1 MAAVTMDSQLRSQV
15 VFHLTGHQPND
26 GGAGQPLP
34 AGLRP
39 ALLALY
45 RKLESIR
52 HDFPVVLAAGP
63 GEYVASLTAAVDGA
77 LRAAAPQGPQGE
89 AMRKR
94 ALHVE
99 RLIREAVANGAQG
112 TLLQAWDT
120 AVAGAGT
127 DDAWRRDMAA
137 VRNALAVDG
146 ELLGCDSRLPSR
158 FLRHAWAVVQG
169 EKARAARARIDALVL
184 RLEGILRA
192 DYARSAVAFQA
203 ANLQQTFGGTHQAL
217 FNFATMS
224 RLLAPAASQG
234 GLDASRRARIE
245 WALRT
250 LREQAF
256 FPPPADP
263 GTHTAD
269 FSGFAFDS
277 VSAALD
283 SYRHRLPDMLS
294 LLKALSLAELE
305 VEGQFV
311 EQLHAPIFD
320 GMQSQDLTAAEL
332 QFFPDYLV
340 ALDSDAPG
348 VQADLGNALSSGM
361 PVKVLLEVR
370 DLLEEAA
377 PGQGRFSFGM
387 RGSQLASMAMTFGD
401 AFVLQSTAS
410 NLLQMRDRLQRG
422 LRHAGPALFSV
433 YAPADDEGSLP
444 GYLAAASAMQ
454 SRAFPAFSY
463 DPGRGA
469 DSASRFSLENNPQPD
484 LDWPVEFLT
493 YADHDLQAVTEE
505 LAFTFV
511 DFLLADRRHS
521 RHFAVVP
528 RANWGEGLIS
538 ARQWLESPPA
548 DAAAGL
554 PCVLAVDDA
563 DLLCRVVVDERMM
576 RAAQRCRETWHR
588 LQELGG
594 IHDARAEALLAR
606 EKALWEQARAVE
618 AAALAPA
625 AIAAAPGDQ
634 PPVVAVVAD
643 TAAAEDEAA
652 PNPDVAYIE
661 TLRCS
666 SCNECTLAS
675 PKMFAYDQNKQAYI
689 VDLKAGSYR
698 QLVEAAESCQVSV
711 IHPGKP
717 WNPDEPG
724 LDELIERARPFR

>member
-1 MAAVTMDSQLRSQV
+1 
-15 VFHLTGHQPND
+15 
-26 GGAGQPLP
+26 
-34 AGLRP
+34 
-39 ALLALY
+39 LAPY

-52 HDFPVVLAAGP
+52 HDFPVVFTAGP
-63 GEYVASLTAAVDGA
+63 GEYVASLAAIVDGA

-94 ALHVE
+94 ALHIE
-99 RLIREAVANGAQG
+99 RLIREAVANGAKG
-112 TLLQAWDT
+112 TLLEAWDT

-146 ELLGCDSRLPSR
+146 ELAGCDSRLPYR
-158 FLRHAWAVVQG
+158 VLRHAWAVVQD
-169 EKARAARARIDALVL
+169 EKARAARVRIDALVL

-224 RLLAPAASQG
+224 RLLAPAASHG
-234 GLDASRRARIE
+234 GLEAPRRARIE

-320 GMQSQDLTAAEL
+320 GMQSQDFTAAEL

-387 RGSQLASMAMTFGD
+387 RGSQLASIAMTFGD

-410 NLLQMRDRLQRG
+410 NLLQLRDCLQRG

-433 YAPADDEGSLP
+433 YAPADGESSLP

-493 YADHDLQAVTEE
+493 YADQDLQAVTEE

-528 RANWGEGLIS
+528 RAHWGEGLIS

-548 DAAAGL
+548 DAATGL
-554 PCVLAVDDA
+554 PYVLAVDDA

-618 AAALAPA
+618 AAALTPA
-625 AIAAAPGDQ
+625 AIPAAPGDQ

-643 TAAAEDEAA
+643 TATAEDGAA

-724 LDELIERARPFR
+724 LDELIERARPFL

>member
-1 MAAVTMDSQLRSQV
+1 MDSQLRSQV
-15 VFHLTGHQPND
+15 VFHLTGRQPGD
-26 GGAGQPLP
+26 AGAEQQLP

-39 ALLALY
+39 ALLAPY
-45 RKLESIR
+45 RNLDSVR
-52 HDFPVVLAAGP
+52 HDFPVVFARGP
-63 GEYVASLTAAVDGA
+63 GEYVVSLTAAVDGA
-77 LRAAAPQGPQGE
+77 LRATAPQGSQGE

-99 RLIREAVANGAQG
+99 RLIREAVAIGTPG
-112 TLLQAWDT
+112 TLLQAWDS

-127 DDAWRRDMAA
+127 EAAWRREMTA
-137 VRNALAVDG
+137 VRDALAVDG
-146 ELLGCDSRLPSR
+146 ELAGCDSRLPSR
-158 FLRHAWAVVQG
+158 FLRHAWAEVQG
-169 EKARAARARIDALVL
+169 EKARAAHIRIDALLL

-224 RLLAPAASQG
+224 KLLSPTASAG
-234 GLDASRRARIE
+234 GLDTPRRARIE
-245 WALRT
+245 WALRV

-256 FPPPADP
+256 FSPPGDAGAQDANI
-263 GTHTAD
+263 G
-269 FSGFAFDS
+269 GFVFDK

-283 SYRHRLPDMLS
+283 SYRDRLPDMLS
-294 LLKALSLAELE
+294 LLKALYLAELE

-311 EQLHAPIFD
+311 EQLHTSIFD
-320 GMQSQDLTAAEL
+320 SMQSQDFTPTEL

-401 AFVLQSTAS
+401 AFVLQSAAS
-410 NLLQMRDRLQRG
+410 NLLQMRDGIQRG

-433 YAPADDEGSLP
+433 YAPADGESTLP

-463 DPGRGA
+463 DPGRGS
-469 DSASRFSLENNPQPD
+469 DSATRFSLENNPQPEA
-484 LDWPVEFLT
+484 DWPLEFLT
-493 YADHDLQAVTEE
+493 YADQDLQAVTEE

-521 RHFAVVP
+521 RHFAAIP
-528 RANWGEGLIS
+528 RAHWGEGLVS
-538 ARQWLESPPA
+538 ARQWLEFPPA
-548 DAAAGL
+548 DAATGL
-554 PCVLAVDDA
+554 PCILAVDDA

-576 RAAQRCRETWHR
+576 RAAQRCREAWHR

-594 IHDARAEALLAR
+594 IHDSRTEALLAR
-606 EKALWEQARAVE
+606 EKALWEQQRTVEVALCAPAETPATLSDQPSVAAE
-618 AAALAPA
+618 AA
-625 AIAAAPGDQ
+625 G
-634 PPVVAVVAD
+634 AV
-643 TAAAEDEAA
+643 AAEDE
-652 PNPDVAYIE
+652 PVRNPDTAYIE

>member
-1 MAAVTMDSQLRSQV
+1 MDSQLRSQV
-15 VFHLTGHQPND
+15 VFHLTGRQPDD
-26 GGAGQPLP
+26 GGAEQQLP

-39 ALLALY
+39 PLLAPY

-52 HDFPVVLAAGP
+52 HDFPVVFTAGP
-63 GEYVASLTAAVDGA
+63 GEYVASLAAIVDGA

-94 ALHVE
+94 ALHIE
-99 RLIREAVANGAQG
+99 RLIREAVANGAKG

-146 ELLGCDSRLPSR
+146 ELAGCDSRLPYR
-158 FLRHAWAVVQG
+158 FLRHAWAVVQD
-169 EKARAARARIDALVL
+169 EKARAARVRIDALVL

-224 RLLAPAASQG
+224 RLLAPAASHG
-234 GLDASRRARIE
+234 GLEAPRRARIE

-320 GMQSQDLTAAEL
+320 GMQSQDFTAAEL

-387 RGSQLASMAMTFGD
+387 RGSQLASIAMTFGD

-410 NLLQMRDRLQRG
+410 NLLQMRNCLQRG

-433 YAPADDEGSLP
+433 YAPADGESSLP

-469 DSASRFSLENNPQPD
+469 DSTSRFSLENNPQPD

-493 YADHDLQAVTEE
+493 YADQDLQAVTEE

-528 RANWGEGLIS
+528 RAHWGEGLIS

-548 DAAAGL
+548 DAATGL
-554 PCVLAVDDA
+554 PYVLAVDDA

-625 AIAAAPGDQ
+625 AIPAAPGDQ

-643 TAAAEDEAA
+643 TATAEDGAA

-724 LDELIERARPFR
+724 LDELIERAKPFR

>member
-1 MAAVTMDSQLRSQV
+1 
-15 VFHLTGHQPND
+15 
-26 GGAGQPLP
+26 
-34 AGLRP
+34 
-39 ALLALY
+39 
-45 RKLESIR
+45 
-52 HDFPVVLAAGP
+52 
-63 GEYVASLTAAVDGA
+63 
-77 LRAAAPQGPQGE
+77 
-89 AMRKR
+89 
-94 ALHVE
+94 
-99 RLIREAVANGAQG
+99 
-112 TLLQAWDT
+112 
-120 AVAGAGT
+120 
-127 DDAWRRDMAA
+127 
-137 VRNALAVDG
+137 
-146 ELLGCDSRLPSR
+146 
-158 FLRHAWAVVQG
+158 
-169 EKARAARARIDALVL
+169 
-184 RLEGILRA
+184 
-192 DYARSAVAFQA
+192 
-203 ANLQQTFGGTHQAL
+203 
-217 FNFATMS
+217 
-224 RLLAPAASQG
+224 
-234 GLDASRRARIE
+234 
-245 WALRT
+245 
-250 LREQAF
+250 
-256 FPPPADP
+256 
-263 GTHTAD
+263 
-269 FSGFAFDS
+269 
-277 VSAALD
+277 
-283 SYRHRLPDMLS
+283 
-294 LLKALSLAELE
+294 
-305 VEGQFV
+305 
-311 EQLHAPIFD
+311 
-320 GMQSQDLTAAEL
+320 
-332 QFFPDYLV
+332 
-340 ALDSDAPG
+340 
-348 VQADLGNALSSGM
+348 
-361 PVKVLLEVR
+361 
-370 DLLEEAA
+370 
-377 PGQGRFSFGM
+377 
-387 RGSQLASMAMTFGD
+387 
-401 AFVLQSTAS
+401 
-410 NLLQMRDRLQRG
+410 
-422 LRHAGPALFSV
+422 
-433 YAPADDEGSLP
+433 LP

-493 YADHDLQAVTEE
+493 YADQDLQAVTEE

-528 RANWGEGLIS
+528 RAHWGEGLIS

-548 DAAAGL
+548 DAATGL
-554 PCVLAVDDA
+554 PYVLAVDDA

-625 AIAAAPGDQ
+625 AIPAAPGDQ

-643 TAAAEDEAA
+643 TATAEDGAA

-724 LDELIERARPFR
+724 LDELIERARPFL

>member
-1 MAAVTMDSQLRSQV
+1 MDSQLRSQV
-15 VFHLTGHQPND
+15 VFHLTGRLPD
-26 GGAGQPLP
+26 EDGAGQSLP

-39 ALLALY
+39 ALLAPY

-52 HDFPVVLAAGP
+52 HDFPIVLAAGP
-63 GEYVASLTAAVDGA
+63 GEYVVSLTAAVDGA
-77 LRAAAPQGPQGE
+77 LRTAAPQGSPGE

-94 ALHVE
+94 ALQVE
-99 RLIREAVANGAQG
+99 RLIREAVANGARG
-112 TLLQAWDT
+112 TLLQAWDI
-120 AVAGAGT
+120 AVTGAAT

-137 VRNALAVDG
+137 VRDVLAVDG
-146 ELLGCDSRLPSR
+146 ELAGCDSRLPSR
-158 FLRHAWAVVQG
+158 FLRHAWGVVQR
-169 EKARAARARIDALVL
+169 EKARAARVRIDALVL

-217 FNFATMS
+217 FNFPTMS
-224 RLLAPAASQG
+224 KLLSPAASQG
-234 GLDASRRARIE
+234 GLDTHRRARIE

-256 FPPPADP
+256 FPAPGDP
-263 GTHTAD
+263 GAPEAD
-269 FSGFAFDS
+269 DDGFAFDN
-277 VSAALD
+277 VPAALD
-283 SYRHRLPDMLS
+283 AYRRRLPDMLS
-294 LLKALSLAELE
+294 LLKALSLADLE

-320 GMQSQDLTAAEL
+320 GMQSQDFTATEL

-340 ALDSDAPG
+340 TLDSAAPG
-348 VQADLGNALSSGM
+348 VQADLGDALSSGM
-361 PVKVLLEVR
+361 PIKVLLEVR

-377 PGQGRFSFGM
+377 PGHGRFSFGM
-387 RGSQLASMAMTFGD
+387 RGSQLAAMAMTFGD

-410 NLLQMRDRLQRG
+410 NLLQMRDCIQRG

-433 YAPADDEGSLP
+433 YAPADGESTLP
-444 GYLAAASAMQ
+444 GYLAAAAAMQ

-463 DPGRGA
+463 DPGRGSDNA
-469 DSASRFSLENNPQPD
+469 TRFSLENNPQPD
-484 LDWPVEFLT
+484 VDWPLEFLT
-493 YADHDLQAVTEE
+493 YADQDLQAVTEE

-511 DFLLADRRHS
+511 DFLLADRRHN
-521 RHFAVVP
+521 RHFAVIP
-528 RANWGEGLIS
+528 RAHWGEGLIS

-548 DAAAGL
+548 DAATGL
-554 PCVLAVDDA
+554 PYVLAVDDA

-576 RAAQRCRETWHR
+576 RAAQRCREAWHR

-594 IHDARAEALLAR
+594 IHDSRAEALLAR
-606 EKALWEQARAVE
+606 EKALWERQRAIE

-625 AIAAAPGDQ
+625 AIPAALGDQ
-634 PPVVAVVAD
+634 PSVAAEVPG
-643 TAAAEDEAA
+643 TAAAEDESA
-652 PNPDVAYIE
+652 PDPDTAYIE

-689 VDLKAGSYR
+689 ADLKAGSYR

>member
-1 MAAVTMDSQLRSQV
+1 MDSQLRSQV
-15 VFHLTGHQPND
+15 VFHLTGRQLD
-26 GGAGQPLP
+26 DAGAEQQLP

-39 ALLALY
+39 ALLAQY
-45 RKLESIR
+45 RNLDSIR
-52 HDFPVVLAAGP
+52 HDFPVVFARGP
-63 GEYVASLTAAVDGA
+63 GEYVVSLAAAVDGA
-77 LRAAAPQGPQGE
+77 LRITAPQGSQGE

-94 ALHVE
+94 GLHVE
-99 RLIREAVANGAQG
+99 RLIREAVTSGVQG
-112 TLLQAWDT
+112 TLLQTWDI
-120 AVAGAGT
+120 AAAAAGA
-127 DDAWRRDMAA
+127 DDAWRREMTT
-137 VRNALAVDG
+137 VRDALAVDG
-146 ELLGCDSRLPSR
+146 ELAGCDSRLPSR
-158 FLRHAWAVVQG
+158 FLRHAWAVVQD
-169 EKARAARARIDALVL
+169 EKARAARIRIEALVL
-184 RLEGILRA
+184 RLEAILRA
-192 DYARSAVAFQA
+192 DYARSAAAFQA

-217 FNFATMS
+217 FDFAKMS
-224 RLLAPAASQG
+224 KLLSPTASQG
-234 GLDASRRARIE
+234 GLDAPRRVRIE
-245 WALRT
+245 WALRV

-256 FPPPADP
+256 FPPPGDP
-263 GTHTAD
+263 GDPGAPDAD
-269 FSGFAFDS
+269 SGGFAFDS
-277 VSAALD
+277 VPAALD
-283 SYRHRLPDMLS
+283 SYRSRLPDMLS
-294 LLKALSLAELE
+294 LLKALYLAELE

-320 GMQSQDLTAAEL
+320 RMQSQDFTAAEL

-340 ALDSDAPG
+340 TLGSDAPG
-348 VQADLGNALSSGM
+348 VQASLDNALSSGM

-387 RGSQLASMAMTFGD
+387 RSSQLASRAMTFGD
-401 AFVLQSTAS
+401 AFVLQSAAS
-410 NLLQMRDRLQRG
+410 NLPQMRDGIQRG

-433 YAPADDEGSLP
+433 YAPAEGESTLP

-463 DPGRGA
+463 DPARGS
-469 DSASRFSLENNPQPD
+469 DSATRFSLENNPQPEV
-484 LDWPVEFLT
+484 DWPLEFLT
-493 YADHDLQAVTEE
+493 YADEDLQAVTEE

-521 RHFAVVP
+521 RHFAAIS
-528 RANWGEGLIS
+528 RAHWGEGLVS

-548 DAAAGL
+548 DAATGL
-554 PCVLAVDDA
+554 PCILAVDDA

-576 RAAQRCRETWHR
+576 RAAQRCREAWHR

-594 IHDARAEALLAR
+594 IHDSRAEALLAR
-606 EKALWEQARAVE
+606 EKALWEQQRAIE
-618 AAALAPA
+618 AAALTPA
-625 AIAAAPGDQ
+625 ATPAAPLDQATIAAE
-634 PPVVAVVAD
+634 VAGA
-643 TAAAEDEAA
+643 AAAEDEAV
-652 PNPDVAYIE
+652 PNPDTAYIE